1 VISLRVNNLDVETR
15 FFADFQM
22 EIINNAERLSD
33 VMPVALSLACC
44 GGSLVHHQQEWI
56 AFRKV
61 RFNVFFFA
69 DECCC
74 GTGNPSDP
82 RSGMD
87 GNEKNLAVRSRRHVE
102 SH

>member
-1 VISLRVNNLDVETR
+1 
-15 FFADFQM
+15 M

-61 RFNVFFFA
+61 RFNVFLPMNVVVA
-69 DECCC
+69 QEIHQIREAEW
-74 GTGNPSDP
+74 TE
-82 RSGMD
+82 RRR
-87 GNEKNLAVRSRRHVE
+87 KNLAVHSRRHVE